1 MLWLYIFI
9 TPYQYFNRPLFII
22 WTLCQN
28 NVDGNDDVDNNDYNE
43 KVKSQ
48 EESYTKR
55 SKELE
60 NLNAKRSKEHEDSY
74 AKRSKKLEDSYAK
87 RVEELEKSTTEISDA
102 LAEEKQQWDL
112 EKQTIASTHT
122 FESLINLN
130 VGGSK
135 FTTTATTLTRF
146 PDTMLG
152 AMFSGRHKLTADA
165 SGHYFIDRD
174 GTHFRHILNYLRC
187 PEDFDASSISA
198 DHKKELKKEAE
209 YYGLDSLMFPAPV
222 EIETVDVQ
230 GSRVVLMK
238 KDDIW
243 YYTYW
248 IIQASIP
255 QIINYCKACS
265 TVRHNRSS
273 CNGSSPCSVR
283 KIRNFSNLVGGV
295 DPRQPSIGQC
305 CICTHRHWF
314 HDSKLFIYLII
325 AKHFL
330 L

>member
-1 MLWLYIFI
+1 MKKLNDKYD
-9 TPYQYFNRPLFII
+9 N
-22 WTLCQN
+22 TLKQ
-28 NVDGNDDVDNNDYNE
+28 VQSLLDDIKKKDSDYNE

-60 NLNAKRSKEHEDSY
+60 DSY
-74 AKRSKKLEDSYAK
+74 AKRSKELEDSYAK
-87 RVEELEKSTTEISDA
+87 RVEELEKSTTEISEA
-102 LAEEKQQWDL
+102 LSEEKQQWDL
-112 EKQTIASTHT
+112 EKQAIASTHT
-122 FESLINLN
+122 FEPLINLN

-209 YYGLDSLMFPAPV
+209 YYGLDSLMFPIPV
-222 EIETVDVQ
+222 EIETVDDK
-230 GSRVVLMK
+230 GNRVVLMK
-238 KDDIW
+238 IDDIW
-243 YYTYW
+243 YFTYW
-248 IIQASIP
+248 SPHVQLSSP
-255 QIINYCKACS
+255 QLIYYCKACNAG
-265 TVRHNRSS
+265 RDRQSS
-273 CNGSSPCSVR
+273 CNGSYACSIR

-295 DPRQPSIGQC
+295 DPKQPSIGQC
-305 CICTHRHWF
+305 CICTYRH
-314 HDSKLFIYLII
+314 
-325 AKHFL
+325 
-330 L
+330 

>member
-1 MLWLYIFI
+1 MKKLNDKYDNTLK
-9 TPYQYFNRPLFII
+9 QVQSLF
-22 WTLCQN
+22 
-28 NVDGNDDVDNNDYNE
+28 DDIKKKDNDYNE

-60 NLNAKRSKEHEDSY
+60 NLNAKRSTEHEDSY
-74 AKRSKKLEDSYAK
+74 AKRSKEHEDSYAK
-87 RVEELEKSTTEISDA
+87 RVEELEKSTSEISEA

-112 EKQTIASTHT
+112 EKQAIASTHT
-122 FESLINLN
+122 FEPLINLN
-130 VGGSK
+130 IGGSK

-209 YYGLDSLMFPAPV
+209 YYGLDLLMFPVPA
-222 EIETVDVQ
+222 EIEIVDDK
-230 GSRVVLMK
+230 GKRVVLMK
-238 KDDIW
+238 IDDIW

-248 IIQASIP
+248 SSQASSP
-255 QIINYCKACS
+255 QLIYYCKACN
-265 TVRHNRSS
+265 TAVKHNQSS
-273 CNGSSPCSVR
+273 CNGSYACPIR

-295 DPRQPSIGQC
+295 DPKQPSIGHC
-305 CICTHRHWF
+305 CICTYHH
-314 HDSKLFIYLII
+314 
-325 AKHFL
+325 
-330 L
+330 